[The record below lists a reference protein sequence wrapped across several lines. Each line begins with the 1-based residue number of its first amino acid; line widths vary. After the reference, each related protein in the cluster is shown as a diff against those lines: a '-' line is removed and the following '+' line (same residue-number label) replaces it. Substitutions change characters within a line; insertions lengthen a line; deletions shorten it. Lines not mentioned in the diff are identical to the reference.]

1 MGKIYKNIETC
12 LNVMGI
18 AVGIENIET
27 ILGILLLSINIA
39 TILWRMCYSMY
50 KKIKEKKY
58 DEIDDILDDT
68 KDKIENIKGG
78 INNDK

>member
-1 MGKIYKNIETC
+1 MAKVYKNIETC
-12 LNVMGI
+12 LNVTGI
-18 AVGIENIET
+18 ALGIENIET

-39 TILWRMCYSMY
+39 TILWRMCYSIY
-50 KKIKEKKY
+50 TKIKEKKY
-58 DEIDDILDDT
+58 NEIDDILDDT

>member
-1 MGKIYKNIETC
+1 MAKIYKNIETC

-18 AVGIENIET
+18 AIGIENIET

-39 TILWRMCYSMY
+39 TILWRMCYSIY
-50 KKIKEKKY
+50 IKIKEKKY
-58 DEIDDILDDT
+58 DEIDDVLDDT
-68 KDKIENIKGG
+68 KDDIENIKGG